1 MKFKRAVSKLLACTM
16 MVTTVF
22 AGNVSTTSAAA
33 VKIIQPVAKYDFEE
47 EVSDD
52 NGKYQESD
60 RDPFAKITPSCY
72 KTSLTLE
79 PTKTATVFQLPS
91 SLKLNEDV
99 TIKYD
104 SSNTNIAT
112 VSANGVVT
120 AQKNVGY
127 ARITTTV
134 KAVYD
139 GFEMEYQTLVKVNHD
154 ISKVGVSANET
165 NLAKGTKATV
175 TVVPTEVMKNV
186 GFTVKYTANGSVS
199 VKDNVV
205 TASKSGKGTVAVT
218 ISSAGKTITKR
229 ITFHVGEITG
239 KGSVKVKKSIDLK
252 VKGLNGEVSWSLD
265 KKGKK
270 LAKISKSG
278 ELTAKKKK
286 GTVKVTAKVKV
297 GNKTVTLTKSIK
309 IKK

>member
-16 MVTTVF
+16 VVTMVF
-22 AGNVSTTSAAA
+22 IGNISNVSAAG
-33 VKIIQPVAKYDFEE
+33 E
-47 EVSDD
+47 D
-52 NGKYQESD
+52 NGKYRDIQMSAEGD
-60 RDPFAKITPSCY
+60 RDPFAEITSGCY

-99 TIKYD
+99 TIKYN
-104 SSNTNIAT
+104 SSDTSIAT
-112 VSANGVVT
+112 VSADGVVT
-120 AQKNVGY
+120 AQKKVGY

-134 KAVYD
+134 KAVDD

-154 ISKVGVSANET
+154 ISKVNVSANVT
-165 NLAKGTKATV
+165 SLAKGGKAAIAVTPTAVMSSAGYTV
-175 TVVPTEVMKNV
+175 N
-186 GFTVKYTANGSVS
+186 YTASGAVS
-199 VKDNVV
+199 VQGNMV
-205 TASKSGKGTVAVT
+205 TAKKSGKGTVAVK
-218 ISSAGKTITKR
+218 ISSAGKSIIKR
-229 ITFHVGEITG
+229 INFNVGEISG
-239 KGSVKVKKSIDLK
+239 KSSVKVKKSITLK
-252 VKGLNGEVSWSLD
+252 VKGFTGKVSWSLD

-278 ELTAKKKK
+278 KLTAKKKI

-297 GNKTVTLTKSIK
+297 GNKTVTLTKSVK